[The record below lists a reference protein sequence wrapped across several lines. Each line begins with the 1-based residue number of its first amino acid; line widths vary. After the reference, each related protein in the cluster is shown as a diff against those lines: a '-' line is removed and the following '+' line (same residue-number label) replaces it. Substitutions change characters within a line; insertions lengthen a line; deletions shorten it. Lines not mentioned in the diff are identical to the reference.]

1 MKATLIFISLCLV
14 NINFIQAIFQ
24 QNNAANVIKQ
34 IGFKNFAGIE
44 NTQLNI
50 VGHANGFYTFKG
62 AEFKLLPCEIHLPNI
77 NSRTKETLF
86 VTNAKNLDVGF
97 IEKDGD
103 LTWITYLKSGQS
115 TPRGLIHYQQNMDC
129 ENAYFYTQN
138 VSEDPGM
145 VKDDFGYAPSYYL
158 TEEQRIEMAKGLPE
172 LAKKNLKECL
182 IRCGLSKNG
191 KFVHKSYN
199 EEY

>member
-103 LTWITYLKSGQS
+103 LTRITYLK
-115 TPRGLIHYQQNMDC
+115 T
-129 ENAYFYTQN
+129 
-138 VSEDPGM
+138 
-145 VKDDFGYAPSYYL
+145 
-158 TEEQRIEMAKGLPE
+158 AK
-172 LAKKNLKECL
+172 
-182 IRCGLSKNG
+182 
-191 KFVHKSYN
+191 VHHVV
-199 EEY
+199 